1 MQDALS
7 IPARDMEHERV
18 LGIVFELSPAQ
29 ASVLSC
35 LARGTVATTEQL
47 LEYSGTQPPMKVVIS
62 RTRAKMR
69 THKAFDNVTKP
80 FDIKNR
86 IGVGYWIEKEHSKLI
101 DKAVKD
107 FLERR

>member
-1 MQDALS
+1 MQDTLT
-7 IPARDMEHERV
+7 IPARDVEHERL

-35 LARGTVATTEQL
+35 LVRGTVATADQL
-47 LEYSGTQPPMKVVIS
+47 LTYTGVRPPIKVVVS
-62 RTRAKMR
+62 RARAKLKER
-69 THKAFDNVTKP
+69 GLF
-80 FDIKNR
+80 IQSR
-86 IGVGYWIEKEHSKLI
+86 IGVGYWIENDVRRAI